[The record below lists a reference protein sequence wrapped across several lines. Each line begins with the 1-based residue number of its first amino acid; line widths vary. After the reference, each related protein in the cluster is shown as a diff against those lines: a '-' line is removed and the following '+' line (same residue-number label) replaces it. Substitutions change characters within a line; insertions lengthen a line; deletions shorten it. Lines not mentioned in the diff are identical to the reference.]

1 MRSAPWLSAA
11 ARWIWVLPLIAL
23 WFARGTDRLQTL
35 VMTLV
40 ALLGFVLGR
49 ARASSDE
56 ARRALLHAQDRARES
71 SRATRSRIADIDE
84 ERAQSI
90 RMATLGE
97 RTRIAREIHDNV
109 GHLLTRA
116 IMQAQAGKTVAKA
129 TNDTVAAQGFAT
141 LGATLDDAMTMVR
154 RSVHD
159 LEDDGTDFAAQI
171 DDAVT
176 SFDGISPGFAVT
188 LANDI
193 AKVRIRAEEALD
205 HGIEGLMRIAIV
217 DDDPIVCQ
225 SLETILTATGTAEV
239 LWMANDG
246 DAAVRRY
253 FETPAS
259 RPDVLLIDIQMP
271 GTSGLDAAREI
282 LATDPAARILFL
294 TTFADQSYIAQAMGL
309 GAKGYLIKQDVAAV
323 GPALQA
329 VMAGQVVLGAEVLG
343 KLTER
348 TPDPAD
354 SDDSRD
360 TADSIEGLLGE
371 REREI
376 TALVAEGLDN
386 RDIAARLFLSEGTV
400 RNRISA
406 ILDKLGLTNRTQ
418 LAILWLNAH
427 R

>member
-1 MRSAPWLSAA
+1 MAASRAMVLGLVYGVSRHRRGGAFMVRVHAAHRLRYCTAAGPRLDRSPGWGTDCGKWPLPQCLADRGLSPFPCRCNAFGPVA
-11 ARWIWVLPLIAL
+11 FGRRALDWVLPLIAL

-193 AKVRIRAEEALD
+193 AKAPAPVSRCFATVIREALSNVV
-205 HGIEGLMRIAIV
+205 HH
-217 DDDPIVCQ
+217 
-225 SLETILTATGTAEV
+225 S
-239 LWMANDG
+239 
-246 DAAVRRY
+246 
-253 FETPAS
+253 
-259 RPDVLLIDIQMP
+259 
-271 GTSGLDAAREI
+271 AAREASVTLRDFPAFWQLVI
-282 LATDPAARILFL
+282 QDPGPAVSESDGSRTAAARPRAMRATHVGSRLA
-294 TTFADQSYIAQAMGL
+294 ADGVADMRGSADELMRGMGL
-309 GAKGYLIKQDVAAV
+309 ADIESRVRALGGTAV
-323 GPALQA
+323 CGPYEDGWR
-329 VMAGQVVLGAEVLG
+329 VFVSVPKKRWTME
-343 KLTER
+343 
-348 TPDPAD
+348 
-354 SDDSRD
+354 SRD
-360 TADSIEGLLGE
+360 
-371 REREI
+371 
-376 TALVAEGLDN
+376 
-386 RDIAARLFLSEGTV
+386 
-400 RNRISA
+400 
-406 ILDKLGLTNRTQ
+406 
-418 LAILWLNAH
+418 
-427 R
+427 